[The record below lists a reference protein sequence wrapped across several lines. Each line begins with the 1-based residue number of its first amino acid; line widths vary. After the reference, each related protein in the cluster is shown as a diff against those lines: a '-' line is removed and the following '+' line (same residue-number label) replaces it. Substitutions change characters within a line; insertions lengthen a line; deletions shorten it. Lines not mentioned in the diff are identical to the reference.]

1 MYVRTLWGFA
11 NATVGSMSCSLLPS
25 HVWVLGPGGWK
36 AVSLWLSRGRA
47 CVLCW
52 PWPGWPY
59 SLPAREW
66 VCPVQA
72 GGGRMPSCSPGPVA
86 ARPQWTLADPPHSP
100 SCFPREGPRHQ
111 TLHLHREHVPSATT
125 CRAPAVSQ
133 QALVDLTLPSEADP
147 VPLPPYTHS
156 PLSISHPLH
165 ALPTSDTFPS
175 ICSKPT
181 PPLSLQ
187 IVTHSQGQPQ
197 SHLPWKP
204 SWIAPAQSCR
214 FLPVLNSLALDY
226 TGCLGSSPNCL
237 MEDNNNSF
245 C

>member
-1 MYVRTLWGFA
+1 MSGSWAR
-11 NATVGSMSCSLLPS
+11 VGGRLLVSDWAGAGAHCSL
-25 HVWVLGPGGWK
+25 
-36 AVSLWLSRGRA
+36 
-47 CVLCW
+47 W
-52 PWPGWPY
+52 PWPGWPIHY
-59 SLPAREW
+59 LPGMGL
-66 VCPVQA
+66 P
-72 GGGRMPSCSPGPVA
+72 SPGWGRGGCPA
-86 ARPQWTLADPPHSP
+86 AHLGQLLPGLSGHLPILLTVRLVSQEKDDHVVRL
-100 SCFPREGPRHQ
+100 CI
-111 TLHLHREHVPSATT
+111 LHREHVPSATHVGHLLWARPWWIWP
-125 CRAPAVSQ
+125 CP
-133 QALVDLTLPSEADP
+133 PGKADP

-187 IVTHSQGQPQ
+187 TCHPLSKANLKVTSPR
-197 SHLPWKP
+197 KP

-226 TGCLGSSPNCL
+226 TGCLDSSPNCL

>member
-1 MYVRTLWGFA
+1 
-11 NATVGSMSCSLLPS
+11 MSCSLLPS

-36 AVSLWLSRGRA
+36 AISLWLSRGRSPLFSVA
-47 CVLCW
+47 LARVT
-52 PWPGWPY
+52 Y
-59 SLPAREW
+59 SLPARDGSAQSRLGE
-66 VCPVQA
+66 
-72 GGGRMPSCSPGPVA
+72 GRMPSCSPGPVA

-100 SCFPREGPRHQ
+100 SCFPREGWPRHQ
-111 TLHLHREHVPSATT
+111 TLHPAQRTCSLSHT
-125 CRAPAVSQ
+125 CRAPAVS
-133 QALVDLTLPSEADP
+133 QALVDLTLPSRKSWPCA
-147 VPLPPYTHS
+147 TS
-156 PLSISHPLH
+156 PLHTQPTFYITPTH

-187 IVTHSQGQPQ
+187 TCHPLSKANLKVTSPR
-197 SHLPWKP
+197 KP

-226 TGCLGSSPNCL
+226 TGCLDSSPNCL